1 MFWNNFPP
9 AFPGSIGTVFTA
21 IQILAVVTS
30 FGAEAN
36 PETRT
41 PYSKFSA
48 AKHDSSS
55 WSSRFAMMVIYT
67 PAFIAS
73 VGLLALGLYGVDAIG
88 PITVPAPSLAAFLS
102 AVHFCKRCLEVT
114 FLHKYSGCTSRGTPA
129 FISVYYTFVTLLI
142 AHASGGMDRDVSNT
156 AKTFGVAIFAIGI
169 AGNFYHHYLLAR
181 LRSGNNGST
190 ESKKYV
196 APRGGL
202 FAYVAT
208 PHYLFELIGWLGIA
222 IVSNHLN
229 SYLIFATMCSYLAG
243 RSVAQNEF
251 NRANF
256 KDWPIGRKNLIPFVF

>member
-1 MFWNNFPP
+1 MFSNNFPP
-9 AFPGSIGTVFTA
+9 AFPGSIGAIVTG

-41 PYSKFSA
+41 PYSKFSK
-48 AKHDSSS
+48 AKHDSSA
-55 WSSRFAMMVIYT
+55 WSSRVAMMVIYT

-73 VGLLALGLYGVDAIG
+73 VVLLTLGLFGVDAIG
-88 PITVPAPSLAAFLS
+88 PITVPSPSLAAILTS
-102 AVHFCKRCLEVT
+102 IHFCKRCLEVM

-129 FISVYYTFVTLLI
+129 FISVYYTLVTLLI
-142 AHASGGMDRDVSNT
+142 AHGSGTTDINGNFTVKS
-156 AKTFGVAIFAIGI
+156 FGAALFAMGI
-169 AGNFYHHYLLAR
+169 SGNFYHHYLLSR
-181 LRSGNNGST
+181 LRSGTNKIVKSN
-190 ESKKYV
+190 KYI

-229 SYLIFATMCSYLAG
+229 SYLVFASMFSYLAG

-251 NRANF
+251 NRASF
-256 KDWPIGRKNLIPFVF
+256 DDWPAGRKNLIPFVF